1 MKTFNFCE
9 GWIADQLKDVQ
20 GSDVGLPFTGK
31 EEVRGIDSLT
41 RYQHNYWWIYL

>member
-31 EEVRGIDSLT
+31 EEVRGDRLSNQVST
-41 RYQHNYWWIYL
+41 